1 MLRLSKSVFIAGTA
15 LLALEFL
22 FFYLFQQYSGLI
34 ETDPSLH
41 AISVVFPSALDIT
54 AAVTFFGCLLLAIYM
69 PADKSLNLGLVGIVA
84 ASVIRFFVPLD
95 IQDWHA
101 LVPLDARDATGT
113 FLVLMVLLFAGGL
126 VLVLV
131 SWVRLSI
138 RTP

>member
-1 MLRLSKSVFIAGTA
+1 MLRLSKSVFIAGTS
-15 LLALEFL
+15 LLAVEFL
-22 FFYLFQQYSGLI
+22 FFYLVQQYSGLI
-34 ETDPSLH
+34 ERDVLLH

-54 AAVTFFGCLLLAIYM
+54 AVFTFFGCLLLAIYM
-69 PADKSLNLGLVGIVA
+69 PADRSLNLGLVGIVA
-84 ASVIRFFVPLD
+84 ATVIRFFVRLD
-95 IQDWHA
+95 IQDWRS

-113 FLVLMVLLFAGGL
+113 FLVLMALLFAGGL